1 MRIPRRISHAAASL
15 LVLVAVLA
23 LAPAAQAGEGYS
35 AGASWGCNSSF
46 GGERDASGRLYVP
59 CNGKVWVLAAD
70 GATAK
75 LVTIDTTV
83 AGTKPAYLV
92 APTPD
97 GSALYT
103 LAYSNGASAK
113 LGMALQR
120 LKLSADGT
128 TYRRDAAFQPQQFT
142 YAGTRRNVCGRGLA
156 VDAYGNVYVSQ
167 GGWCS
172 QANAAGT
179 LVPDPNLILKYR
191 PDGTLVTQFGEY
203 GAGIGQFNV
212 NMQLDVTADG
222 RRIYVADHLN
232 VRVQYFDWQV
242 DGTYRPAGSFN
253 SVTVNGTVVPFS
265 ATYGVALDPWGSVYV
280 ADTTQARIWK
290 TTADGAFVAKIAD
303 LDDSKRIHTLSVD
316 ARGFVFSGEQMQY
329 WARAAGN
336 PIPATRPDPGP
347 EPKPDLLA
355 PTLQAVSAPAET
367 TAGVVSVQVA
377 ATDDV
382 GVTEL
387 RIADE
392 QGAWGAWRP
401 YATNLDVALTDGV
414 GTKLVYVQ
422 VRDVRQQESDVR
434 YAVVARRPIP
444 DVTAPTLRVT
454 APATTTLAR
463 VTLGIE
469 SADAIG
475 VTHLRIAGNDGT
487 FSEWQPWAAGSQSI
501 VRDLGPAV
509 GTYAMAVQVRDAAFN
524 VSETAT
530 VRIAFVKPG
539 VPATPPAGGGA
550 GPLPGTAAAPG
561 DDPVAAGGGVLVR
574 DLVAPRIYALRV
586 PARSCSRIVVLRLVA
601 HDDATPTWVRVAN
614 EDGRY
619 GRWQP
624 YRTSVRQV
632 LSRGTTRKLVTV
644 QVADAAGNVS
654 RAASRRLVVVRCR

>member
-1 MRIPRRISHAAASL
+1 MLFA
-15 LVLVAVLA
+15 LVAVLA
-23 LAPAAQAGEGYS
+23 IAPAAHAGDGYA
-35 AGASWGCNSSF
+35 AGAAWGCNSSF
-46 GGERDASGRLYVP
+46 GGQRDAAGRLYVP

-70 GATAK
+70 GAIAK
-75 LVTIDTTV
+75 LVTIDMSV
-83 AGTKPAYLV
+83 AGTKPVYLV

-103 LAYSNGASAK
+103 LAYSNGGSAA

-128 TYRRDAAFQPQQFT
+128 TYRLDTSFRPQQYL

-167 GGWCS
+167 GGWCA
-172 QANAAGT
+172 QTNAAGV

-191 PDGTLVTQFGEY
+191 SSGALVTQFGEY
-203 GAGIGQFNV
+203 GAGTNAPLGQFNV

-290 TTADGAFVAKIAD
+290 TSADGTYVAKLVD
-303 LDDSKRIHTLSVD
+303 LDDTKRIHTLSVD
-316 ARGFVFSGEQMQY
+316 GRGFVFSGEQMQY
-329 WARAAGN
+329 WARDAGN

-347 EPKPDLLA
+347 EPKPDLVA
-355 PTLQAVSAPAET
+355 PQLQSVSAPAET
-367 TAGVVSVQVA
+367 IAGTVQVQVA

-387 RIADE
+387 RTADE
-392 QGAWGAWRP
+392 NGTWGAWRP
-401 YATNLDVALTDGV
+401 YSSSLDVTLTDGV
-414 GTKLVYVQ
+414 GVKLVYVQ

-434 YAVVARRPIP
+434 FAAVARKPIP

-475 VTHLRIAGNDGT
+475 VTHLRVAGNDGT
-487 FSEWQPWAAGSQSI
+487 FSDWQPWSAGVQTMS
-501 VRDLGPAV
+501 RELGTTV
-509 GTYAMAVQVRDAAFN
+509 GTYAIAIQVRDAAFN

-530 VRIAFVKPG
+530 VRISFVKPG
-539 VPATPPAGGGA
+539 VPPPPVVDGVTGGGA
-550 GPLPGTAAAPG
+550 GGNAVPGGAGILG
-561 DDPVAAGGGVLVR
+561 DDPAADGGGVVVR
-574 DLVAPRIYALRV
+574 DLVAPRIYAFKV
-586 PARSCSRIVVLRLVA
+586 PARSCSRIVTLRLVA
-601 HDDATPTWVRVAN
+601 HDDAIPTWVRVAN

-624 YRTSVRQV
+624 YRASVRQV
-632 LSRGTTRKLVTV
+632 LTRGLTRKLVTV

-654 RAASRRLVVVRCR
+654 RASSRRLLVVRCRR